1 MNTLIAALALASIV
15 AAPAE
20 TERSRAVHF
29 EPNNSVIC
37 GDVLLDPTPEFVR
50 RVCATV
56 PTTKA
61 ATDRQGTRVQS
72 SGHSLED

>member
-37 GDVLLDPTPEFVR
+37 GDVLLDPNAGIRAE
-50 RVCATV
+50 
-56 PTTKA
+56 
-61 ATDRQGTRVQS
+61 
-72 SGHSLED
+72 SLCNCDHYEGGN